1 MRQTFEH
8 FLNTATVM
16 KSPKPLSISIFDYLK
31 RFDSGLRH
39 EKGLQVIEVLFVL
52 CSNRVMVS
60 KYFLQHPYHLNKPY
74 VTLSAAHNNSFE
86 QNPFY
91 RYKSQHFLFSLY
103 PYPYK

>member
-39 EKGLQVIEVLFVL
+39 YFFSEIFVKSIFARISEFFVL
-52 CSNRVMVS
+52 CIPFGG
-60 KYFLQHPYHLNKPY
+60 KDIIQKITALHLILRDIMP
-74 VTLSAAHNNSFE
+74 
-86 QNPFY
+86 
-91 RYKSQHFLFSLY
+91 LF
-103 PYPYK
+103 

>member
-39 EKGLQVIEVLFVL
+39 DYEMREMLIFQCF
-52 CSNRVMVS
+52 S
-60 KYFLQHPYHLNKPY
+60 H
-74 VTLSAAHNNSFE
+74 
-86 QNPFY
+86 
-91 RYKSQHFLFSLY
+91 FSLLNILITLLF
-103 PYPYK
+103 PLLKL

>member
-39 EKGLQVIEVLFVL
+39 DLRSLKSFISEDLGLFVFG
-52 CSNRVMVS
+52 
-60 KYFLQHPYHLNKPY
+60 KI
-74 VTLSAAHNNSFE
+74 
-86 QNPFY
+86 
-91 RYKSQHFLFSLY
+91 
-103 PYPYK
+103 

>member
-39 EKGLQVIEVLFVL
+39 EHDSGESLELKVLRFF
-52 CSNRVMVS
+52 
-60 KYFLQHPYHLNKPY
+60 YFEGKKVECY
-74 VTLSAAHNNSFE
+74 
-86 QNPFY
+86 
-91 RYKSQHFLFSLY
+91 
-103 PYPYK
+103 

>member
-39 EKGLQVIEVLFVL
+39 DLKPLIFKGFFDVWI
-52 CSNRVMVS
+52 
-60 KYFLQHPYHLNKPY
+60 Y
-74 VTLSAAHNNSFE
+74 
-86 QNPFY
+86 
-91 RYKSQHFLFSLY
+91 LY
-103 PYPYK
+103 PSGSLRIYSIFSKQISTVDRLSKNEGLICEASCNIIKIQQWM